1 MNLGMT
7 GWRRRYDNGGLI
19 KGDETSLSDYKIAM
33 MTPTDAAICA
43 QSVGQHK
50 GNQASGVTNGLAYA
64 KYDADGNLEADNVY
78 TLDDVV
84 AKGPDLRIAKSVNG
98 GRNIL
103 SYSYVEDNATNNITD
118 ESTKTDNDNFA
129 AFPDWVRRIFGPPSP
144 NNKSPRQCDSPTY
157 PLFERGVGRI
167 CQRFVR
173 LPRRQDYSRNR
184 EH

>member
-1 MNLGMT
+1 MT

-19 KGDETSLSDYKIAM
+19 KGDATSLSDYKIAM

-64 KYDADGNLEADNVY
+64 KYDADGNLEADDVY

-129 AFPDWVRRIFGPPSP
+129 AFPDWVRRIFGPPVQTT
-144 NNKSPRQCDSPTY
+144 KFHY
-157 PLFERGVGRI
+157 MEYKRI
-167 CQRFVR
+167 SFI
-173 LPRRQDYSRNR
+173 
-184 EH
+184 